1 MLLIRQI
8 AGGTNIP
15 KVGDNWGGG
24 SSSMGGGGKGF
35 DSGSRT
41 GARNEDKD
49 ALQAKIDKNSQKYE
63 ATGLFGQKE
72 IRTPVLDAQG
82 NPTGGYLTDSKIFGP
97 GNAFIDIVTKALGL
111 PTPQVYTGPAEFNP
125 GPYGQD
131 YQNSMKDKSNPVFNP
146 ALINQQNKKLQA
158 ALKRANAISQK
169 RKELADAFGFFN
181 DDFYDDMGTSFSDFQ
196 QSSLQEGY
204 DGSLRGIMEG
214 FKAQGML
221 RQADVD
227 EAVGKL
233 DAAKQSEMEKIT
245 QGATDYS
252 QAKRDEVAAKQAKLG
267 DQLSALSGGAKDVAQ
282 LEAQTAAIQKF
293 DFNKEI
299 EKLKTPG
306 KKTGMDFFTDFTQLA
321 APIGPS
327 INVQAESTAG
337 APQFGE
343 ITPITTGIKSPFDSR
358 SIRVV

>member
-1 MLLIRQI
+1 
-8 AGGTNIP
+8 
-15 KVGDNWGGG
+15 
-24 SSSMGGGGKGF
+24 MGGGGKGF

-49 ALQAKIDKNSQKYE
+49 ALQAKIEKNSQKYE
-63 ATGLFGQKE
+63 ATGLFGRKE
-72 IRTPVLDAQG
+72 MRTPVLDAQG

-97 GNAFIDIVTKALGL
+97 GNAFIDMVTKALGI
-111 PTPQVYTGPAEFNP
+111 PTPQVYTGPAEFDP
-125 GPYGQD
+125 GSYGKD
-131 YQNSMKDKSNPVFNP
+131 YEKSMQDKSNSDPVFNS

-233 DAAKQSEMEKIT
+233 DSAKQSEMEKIT

-282 LEAQTAAIQKF
+282 LEAQTAAIQNF

-343 ITPITTGIKSPFDSR
+343 ITPITTGIRSPFDSR